1 MIKKNILFITTR
13 NPFSKTFSGDRLRA
27 NKIIKFLNKKANVH
41 IFCSDIKDNSNLT
54 NNYKL
59 TLFSKDNLFLK
70 FINTIFSILK
80 IKPMQTSFFNS
91 EELKN
96 AVKKNSHKYDVIIC
110 HLIRSA
116 EYVPKNFQG
125 KKILEMT
132 DTYSSNYKQTL
143 QNINIFNPI
152 IVLYALEML
161 LVKIYERFCLRFFD
175 KIILISKKEFLRSLN
190 ILNNKKII
198 EIKNGVDQNSKAYN
212 FKKNNDKIIFVGNIK
227 YLPNKYACYNFA
239 RKVLPKINKI
249 DPSIKFYIVGEIS
262 WIDKFILN
270 CLKNTKT
277 LGKVKNLE
285 KIVKGS
291 ICGLANLNIAT
302 GMQNKILTYISF
314 GLPVICSLKALKGF
328 NYKRKNNGLLF
339 YKNNKEF
346 IDLIIKLKN
355 KKKFS
360 NDISKKVYLHS
371 KKYDWEKTL
380 KNYYKII

>member
-132 DTYSSNYKQTL
+132 DN
-143 QNINIFNPI
+143 
-152 IVLYALEML
+152 E
-161 LVKIYERFCLRFFD
+161 
-175 KIILISKKEFLRSLN
+175 
-190 ILNNKKII
+190 
-198 EIKNGVDQNSKAYN
+198 GVDCVIENVY
-212 FKKNNDKIIFVGNIK
+212 VG
-227 YLPNKYACYNFA
+227 
-239 RKVLPKINKI
+239 I
-249 DPSIKFYIVGEIS
+249 D
-262 WIDKFILN
+262 
-270 CLKNTKT
+270 
-277 LGKVKNLE
+277 
-285 KIVKGS
+285 
-291 ICGLANLNIAT
+291 
-302 GMQNKILTYISF
+302 
-314 GLPVICSLKALKGF
+314 
-328 NYKRKNNGLLF
+328 GLL
-339 YKNNKEF
+339 
-346 IDLIIKLKN
+346 D
-355 KKKFS
+355 
-360 NDISKKVYLHS
+360 
-371 KKYDWEKTL
+371 KYG
-380 KNYYKII
+380 